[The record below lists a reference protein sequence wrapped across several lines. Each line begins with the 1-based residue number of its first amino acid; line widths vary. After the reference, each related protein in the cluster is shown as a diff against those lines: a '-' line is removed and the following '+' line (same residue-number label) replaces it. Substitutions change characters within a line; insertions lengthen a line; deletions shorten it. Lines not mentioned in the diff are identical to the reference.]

1 MDIGILVIAG
11 AVILFFLILFTVIPV
26 GLWVSAVAAGVKVSL
41 LSLVAMRLR
50 RVPPHRIILPLIK
63 ADKAGID
70 VSRTSWKRTSWP
82 AATST
87 ASSTP

>member
-1 MDIGILVIAG
+1 MDIPLLFLAG
-11 AVILFFLILFTVIPV
+11 AIVLFFLVLFTVIPV

-70 VSRTSWKRTSWP
+70 VSQDQLEAHFLAGGNIDRVV
-82 AATST
+82 
-87 ASSTP
+87 